1 MITMNIFLFL
11 CCTTTV
17 DTILILIFYVEFES
31 IYPCTRKSGMF
42 AVIFGSLFW
51 LPHPL
56 SYTRKSGMFAVIFGS
71 LFCLPH
77 PLSYTRKS
85 GMLAVIFG
93 FLFCLPHPLSYTR
106 KLVDFLW
113 YLCVFGCY
121 CIGVPDILS
130 DSSNLTTYHAAH
142 PRHTAMLHNRH
153 GCKVVFMRNR
163 QGSVFRENV
172 FKKQK
177 TKLASSTTL

>member
-56 SYTRKSGMFAVIFGS
+56 SYTRKSGMF
-71 LFCLPH
+71 
-77 PLSYTRKS
+77 
-85 GMLAVIFG
+85 AVIFG